1 MLKRLHI
8 SNYALID
15 TLDIALGPGLT
26 IITGET
32 GAGKSILLG
41 ALSLLLGARADSR
54 KSGVSKGKVVVEGVF
69 AADGYGLKDIFEEQG
84 LDWEAELI
92 LRREISSSG
101 RSRAFINDTP
111 VTAGLL
117 AQVAS
122 RLVDIH
128 SQHQNLLIGARGFQ
142 LGVLDALADNEPQ
155 RHAYSAAFRSYVDL
169 RRRIAAIRQETERNR
184 ENAEFIR
191 FRLENLRKLKPHAGE
206 QKELER
212 RQEILSDS
220 EAISES
226 LASASSSLVDAF
238 KAGDGADGLVGGGDT
253 GILSRLHE
261 LRFLLQSVNL
271 SLFDSGEADPETS
284 IPARIDS
291 ALIELTDI
299 SETLASYMDRV
310 DSNPELLRKTEDRL
324 SALYD
329 AQRRFNVKDEQ
340 GLLDLYASLE
350 RQYASIEGDDSGLPE
365 MEQELKAKGKELRRL
380 AEELSATRRAAAET
394 FALRLTE
401 VARPLGMR
409 NLKFSAI
416 VTTGKLGLDGQDV
429 PAFQCA
435 FNKNQPLM
443 PVERIASGGEISRLM
458 LCLKAIVASRMNLPT
473 IVFDEVDTG
482 VSGDIAAR
490 MALLMKEIS
499 ANIQVLAITHLP
511 QVAAKGDTHFKVYKE
526 DTADATHTH
535 IVPLSDEERV
545 LETARML
552 GGTTVDE
559 AALLNARSLLS
570 NSL

>member
-41 ALSLLLGARADSR
+41 ALSLLLGGRVDSR
-54 KSGVSKGKVVVEGVF
+54 KSGASEGKVVVEGVF

-92 LRREISSSG
+92 LRREISPSG

-226 LASASSSLVDAF
+226 LASASSSLS
-238 KAGDGADGLVGGGDT
+238 GGDT

-394 FALRLTE
+394 FAQRLTE

>member
-41 ALSLLLGARADSR
+41 ALSLLLGGRVDSR
-54 KSGVSKGKVVVEGVF
+54 KSGASEGKVVVEGVF

-84 LDWEAELI
+84 FDWEAELI
-92 LRREISSSG
+92 LRREISPSG

-226 LASASSSLVDAF
+226 LASASSSLS
-238 KAGDGADGLVGGGDT
+238 GGDT

-380 AEELSATRRAAAET
+380 ADELSATRRAAAET
-394 FALRLTE
+394 FAQRLTE

>member
-41 ALSLLLGARADSR
+41 ALSLLLGGRADSR

-92 LRREISSSG
+92 LRREISPSG

-128 SQHQNLLIGARGFQ
+128 SQHQNLLIGACGFQ

-226 LASASSSLVDAF
+226 LASASSSLS
-238 KAGDGADGLVGGGDT
+238 GGDT

-365 MEQELKAKGKELRRL
+365 MEQELKVKGKELRRL

>member
-226 LASASSSLVDAF
+226 LASASSSLS
-238 KAGDGADGLVGGGDT
+238 GGDT

-416 VTTGKLGLDGQDV
+416 VTTGKLGLGDQDV

>member
-226 LASASSSLVDAF
+226 LASASSSLS
-238 KAGDGADGLVGGGDT
+238 GGDT

>member
-226 LASASSSLVDAF
+226 LASASSSLS
-238 KAGDGADGLVGGGDT
+238 GGDT

-324 SALYD
+324 SD
-329 AQRRFNVKDEQ
+329 A
-340 GLLDLYASLE
+340 S
-350 RQYASIEGDDSGLPE
+350 
-365 MEQELKAKGKELRRL
+365 
-380 AEELSATRRAAAET
+380 T
-394 FALRLTE
+394 
-401 VARPLGMR
+401 
-409 NLKFSAI
+409 
-416 VTTGKLGLDGQDV
+416 
-429 PAFQCA
+429 
-435 FNKNQPLM
+435 
-443 PVERIASGGEISRLM
+443 
-458 LCLKAIVASRMNLPT
+458 
-473 IVFDEVDTG
+473 
-482 VSGDIAAR
+482 
-490 MALLMKEIS
+490 
-499 ANIQVLAITHLP
+499 
-511 QVAAKGDTHFKVYKE
+511 
-526 DTADATHTH
+526 
-535 IVPLSDEERV
+535 
-545 LETARML
+545 
-552 GGTTVDE
+552 
-559 AALLNARSLLS
+559 
-570 NSL
+570 

>member
-41 ALSLLLGARADSR
+41 ALSLLLGGRVDSR

-92 LRREISSSG
+92 LRREISPSG

-226 LASASSSLVDAF
+226 LASASSSLS
-238 KAGDGADGLVGGGDT
+238 GGDT

>member
-1 MLKRLHI
+1 M
-8 SNYALID
+8 
-15 TLDIALGPGLT
+15 
-26 IITGET
+26 
-32 GAGKSILLG
+32 
-41 ALSLLLGARADSR
+41 
-54 KSGVSKGKVVVEGVF
+54 
-69 AADGYGLKDIFEEQG
+69 
-84 LDWEAELI
+84 
-92 LRREISSSG
+92 
-101 RSRAFINDTP
+101 
-111 VTAGLL
+111 
-117 AQVAS
+117 
-122 RLVDIH
+122 
-128 SQHQNLLIGARGFQ
+128 
-142 LGVLDALADNEPQ
+142 
-155 RHAYSAAFRSYVDL
+155 
-169 RRRIAAIRQETERNR
+169 
-184 ENAEFIR
+184 
-191 FRLENLRKLKPHAGE
+191 
-206 QKELER
+206 ER

-226 LASASSSLVDAF
+226 LASASSSLS
-238 KAGDGADGLVGGGDT
+238 GGDT

-365 MEQELKAKGKELRRL
+365 MEQELKAKGKEV
-380 AEELSATRRAAAET
+380 RRAAAET

>member
-41 ALSLLLGARADSR
+41 ALSLLLGGRADSR
-54 KSGVSKGKVVVEGVF
+54 KSGASEGKVVVEGVF

-92 LRREISSSG
+92 LRREISPSG

-226 LASASSSLVDAF
+226 LASASSSLS
-238 KAGDGADGLVGGGDT
+238 GGDT

-350 RQYASIEGDDSGLPE
+350 RQYASIGGDDSRLPE

>member
-54 KSGVSKGKVVVEGVF
+54 KSGASEGKVVVEGVF

-92 LRREISSSG
+92 LRREISPSG

-191 FRLENLRKLKPHAGE
+191 FRLENLRKLKPYAGE

-226 LASASSSLVDAF
+226 LASASSSLS
-238 KAGDGADGLVGGGDT
+238 GGDT

-380 AEELSATRRAAAET
+380 ADELSATRRAAAET
-394 FALRLTE
+394 FAQRLTE

-416 VTTGKLGLDGQDV
+416 VTTGRLGLDGQDV

>member
-41 ALSLLLGARADSR
+41 ALSLLLGGRVDSR
-54 KSGVSKGKVVVEGVF
+54 KSGASEGKVVVEGVF

-92 LRREISSSG
+92 LRREISPSG

-155 RHAYSAAFRSYVDL
+155 RHAYSAVFRSYVDL

-226 LASASSSLVDAF
+226 LASASSSLS
-238 KAGDGADGLVGGGDT
+238 GGDT

-394 FALRLTE
+394 FAQRLTE

>member
-41 ALSLLLGARADSR
+41 ALSLLLGGRVDSR
-54 KSGVSKGKVVVEGVF
+54 KSGASEGKVVVEGVF

-92 LRREISSSG
+92 LRREISPSG

-226 LASASSSLVDAF
+226 LASASSSLS
-238 KAGDGADGLVGGGDT
+238 GGDT

-380 AEELSATRRAAAET
+380 ADELSATRRAAAET
-394 FALRLTE
+394 FAQRLTE